1 MKVEYPL
8 RVLAMVPYPLD
19 TAPGQRY
26 RIEQWAPY
34 MREAGIDVFFRPFA
48 DTHLAGALYRPG
60 QYARKAWLMARAWI
74 RHARAAWMACDFDV
88 VYVHREASLVG
99 PALLERL
106 ALRRRPRLVYDFDDA
121 IWLPYVSPSNRY
133 LSYLKMP
140 GKTRSLCRLATAVT
154 AGNETLAEFA
164 RRYNQRVSV
173 VPSTVSLREYRPR
186 RPLLGEPTP
195 VIGWTGSHSSAQYL
209 RLIEG
214 PLRTLAV
221 RRRFRFRVVGLEDYR
236 IDGLEVEC
244 RPWRAKTEVEDLWG
258 MDVGVM
264 PLADDP
270 WTRGKCGMKAIQY
283 MGVGLPVVVSPVG
296 VNRTIVDHGVN
307 GFHATDEAQWIE
319 SMGRLLDDPGLR
331 ARLGAR
337 ARLTVETSY
346 SAEVQAP
353 RVAEII
359 RGLR

>member
-1 MKVEYPL
+1 MTGGPL
-8 RVLAMVPYPLD
+8 RVLALVPYPLD

-26 RIEQWAPY
+26 RIEQWTPY
-34 MREAGIDVFFRPFA
+34 LREAGIDVSFRPFA
-48 DTHLAGALYRPG
+48 GTHLAGALYRAG
-60 QYARKAWLMARAWI
+60 HYGRKTWLMACAWI
-74 RHARAAWMACDFDV
+74 RQARAAWTAADYDV

-106 ALRRRPRLVYDFDDA
+106 AIRRRPLLVYDFDDA

-140 GKTRSLCRLATAVT
+140 GKTRSLCRLASAVT
-154 AGNETLAEFA
+154 VGNETLAEFA

-186 RPLLGEPTP
+186 PPSLDEAMP

-214 PLRTLAV
+214 PLRALAA
-221 RRRFRFRVVGLEDYR
+221 RRHFRFRIVGLEGYR
-236 IDGLEVEC
+236 IDGVEVDC
-244 RPWRAKTEVEDLWG
+244 RPWRSETEVDELWG
-258 MDVGVM
+258 MDIGIM

-296 VNRTIVDHGVN
+296 ANRTIVEDGVN

-319 SMGRLLDDPGLR
+319 SMGRLLDDSGLR

-337 ARLTVETSY
+337 ARRTVEASY

-353 RVAEII
+353 RVAGII
-359 RGLR
+359 GSLR

>member
-1 MKVEYPL
+1 VW
-8 RVLAMVPYPLD
+8 
-19 TAPGQRY
+19 TA
-26 RIEQWAPY
+26 A
-34 MREAGIDVFFRPFA
+34 
-48 DTHLAGALYRPG
+48 
-60 QYARKAWLMARAWI
+60 
-74 RHARAAWMACDFDV
+74 DFDV

-99 PALLERL
+99 PALLERI
-106 ALRRRPRLVYDFDDA
+106 ALHRRPRLIYDFDDA

-140 GKTRSLCRLATAVT
+140 SKTRSLCRLATAVT

-186 RPLLGEPTP
+186 PTSIQEPTP
-195 VIGWTGSHSSAQYL
+195 IIGWTGSHSSAQYL

-214 PLRTLAV
+214 PLRTLAAH
-221 RRRFRFRVVGLEDYR
+221 RRFRFRVVGLEGYR

-244 RPWRAKTEVEDLWG
+244 RPWRAETEVEDLWG
-258 MDVGVM
+258 MDIGVM
-264 PLADDP
+264 PLADEP

-296 VNRTIVDHGVN
+296 ANRTIVEDGVN
-307 GFHATDEAQWIE
+307 GLHATDEAQWVDCI
-319 SMGRLLDDPGLR
+319 GRLLDDSGLR
-331 ARLGAR
+331 TRLGAR
-337 ARLTVETSY
+337 ARRTVETNY

-353 RVAEII
+353 RVAAII
-359 RGLR
+359 GSLR

>member
-1 MKVEYPL
+1 MSARPL
-8 RVLAMVPYPLD
+8 RVLALVPYPLD

-26 RIEQWAPY
+26 RIEQWTPY
-34 MREAGIDVFFRPFA
+34 LGEAGIEITFRPFA
-48 DTHLAGALYRPG
+48 DPHLAGALYRPG
-60 QYARKAWLMARAWI
+60 HYGRKAWLMARAWV
-74 RHARAAWMACDFDV
+74 RHARAAWAAANFDV
-88 VYVHREASLVG
+88 VYVHREASLIG

-106 ALRRRPRLVYDFDDA
+106 AVRRRPRLVYDFDDA

-186 RPLLGEPTP
+186 PPSLGDAIP

-214 PLRTLAV
+214 PLRAV
-221 RRRFRFRVVGLEDYR
+221 AARRRFRLLVIGLEGHR
-236 IDGLEVEC
+236 IEGLEVEC
-244 RPWRAKTEVEDLWG
+244 RPWRAETEVEDLWG

-296 VNRTIVDHGVN
+296 ANRIIVENGVN
-307 GFHATDEAQWIE
+307 GLHAADEAQWAE
-319 SMGRLLDDPGLR
+319 SIARLLDDPGLR

-337 ARLTVETSY
+337 ARHTVEATY

-353 RVAEII
+353 RVATII
-359 RGLR
+359 GSLR